1 VSDDGNGKSPVEVWL
16 AAVMSLMQEDE
27 VTVMKKWSVIVSSLL
42 PEIKLM

>member
-1 VSDDGNGKSPVEVWL
+1 MTTGMGSLRWL
-16 AAVMSLMQEDE
+16 EAVMSLMREDE